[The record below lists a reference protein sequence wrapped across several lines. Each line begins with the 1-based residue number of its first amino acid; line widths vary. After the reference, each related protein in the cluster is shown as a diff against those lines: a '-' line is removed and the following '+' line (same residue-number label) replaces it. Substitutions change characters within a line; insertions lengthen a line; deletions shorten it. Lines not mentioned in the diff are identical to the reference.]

1 MKNIE
6 EKIDILMVELG
17 FEKVKV
23 NNILN
28 YLVNSTYYKVNYFE
42 ELKSYVIESASNYT
56 EAVNNLYEDSD
67 IYPISLGEKKILEE
81 LRKDLIKYYITD

>member
-6 EKIDILMVELG
+6 LKIDILMLELG
-17 FEKVKV
+17 FEKIKV
-23 NNILN
+23 NNVLN
-28 YLVNSTYYKVNYFE
+28 YFFNGSYYKVNYFD

-56 EAVNNLYEDSD
+56 EAVNNVYEDSD
-67 IYPISLGEKKILEE
+67 IYPISLDEKKILEE